1 MAVLT
6 AAARA
11 AIPAS
16 RYGGPNRSFPI
27 EDANHAR
34 AALADAPK
42 ALAHGSINAKQK
54 SHIDAM
60 ARALLKQ

>member
-6 AAARA
+6 ASSRA
-11 AIPAS
+11 SVPTSKFAVAG
-16 RYGGPNRSFPI
+16 RRFPI
-27 EDANHAR
+27 EDRDHAE
-34 AALADAPK
+34 AAIIDAPK

-60 ARALLKQ
+60 ARALLNK